1 MTPSDK
7 LREIAE
13 SSFVNISDEMKY
25 IQKLLPDHY
34 RCEQRGNGVRCISD
48 IGINEVTEEG
58 YWRVFI
64 IALKVRYRD
73 RFMEVFHQTC
83 SDHKEFTVYIKEQSM
98 ADKLSA
104 FAEKWS
110 TEIAGNYDDE
120 LDVVTMLTNEDEL
133 LSDLTALISEGYV
146 EKAKYDE
153 AVRQRDELRE
163 ALIDMVWQF
172 AYEGTKNGKGVMY
185 TGGLSALEGAF
196 SALGLSDPITVEDFE
211 AAIKNT
217 DG

>member
-1 MTPSDK
+1 MSNTDK

-13 SSFVNISDEMKY
+13 KY
-25 IQKLLPDHY
+25 FP
-34 RCEQRGNGVRCISD
+34 
-48 IGINEVTEEG
+48 TEE
-58 YWRVFI
+58 
-64 IALKVRYRD
+64 
-73 RFMEVFHQTC
+73 
-83 SDHKEFTVYIKEQSM
+83 
-98 ADKLSA
+98 KLSNNSLYNQLHQSSQDNL
-104 FAEKWS
+104 F
-110 TEIAGNYDDE
+110 
-120 LDVVTMLTNEDEL
+120 
-133 LSDLTALISEGYV
+133 SDLTALISEDYV

>member
-1 MTPSDK
+1 MTTSDK
-7 LREIAE
+7 LRE
-13 SSFVNISDEMKY
+13 F
-25 IQKLLPDHY
+25 
-34 RCEQRGNGVRCISD
+34 
-48 IGINEVTEEG
+48 
-58 YWRVFI
+58 
-64 IALKVRYRD
+64 
-73 RFMEVFHQTC
+73 
-83 SDHKEFTVYIKEQSM
+83 
-98 ADKLSA
+98 ADKWGFSQD
-104 FAEKWS
+104 K
-110 TEIAGNYDDE
+110 TDE
-120 LDVVTMLTNEDEL
+120 GFLIDNDRTRQC

>member
-133 LSDLTALISEGYV
+133 LSDLTALISEHYYPKEFLLWTGENCQYYPDTN
-146 EKAKYDE
+146 EWMYFESPMTQQYFKGT
-153 AVRQRDELRE
+153 DELFNYWKE
-163 ALIDMVWQF
+163 NEQ
-172 AYEGTKNGKGVMY
+172 
-185 TGGLSALEGAF
+185 
-196 SALGLSDPITVEDFE
+196 
-211 AAIKNT
+211 
-217 DG
+217 